1 MSEVVVFLSARYARR
16 HELRRYR
23 EDLQARGVRVAA
35 RWIDGEDEASL
46 SGPDRAEAIRLLE
59 MDLIDLAQ
67 ANVVVS
73 FTEDPE
79 HQPEGGSRGGRH
91 VEFGMALEARKR
103 LFLVGPR
110 ENLFHWTIPDGC
122 VFGTWEAA
130 LEEIDFA
137 CAWGLLVPS
146 SLRTARVGGRALPPE
161 VRS

>member
-1 MSEVVVFLSARYARR
+1 MSEPVVFLSARYARR

-23 EDLQARGVRVAA
+23 EDLQARGIRVAA

-46 SGPDRAEAIRLLE
+46 AGPDRADAFRLLE
-59 MDLIDLAQ
+59 MVLIDLAQ

-91 VEFGMALEARKR
+91 VEFGMALEAGKR
-103 LFLVGPR
+103 LYLVGPR
-110 ENLFHWTIPDGC
+110 ENLFHHLLPDGC
-122 VFGTWEAA
+122 VLPTWEAA

-137 CAWGLLVPS
+137 GAWGLLSPPAPRVA
-146 SLRTARVGGRALPPE
+146 RRVGRGE
-161 VRS
+161 VRP